1 MLNKT
6 LNKVSNHSKPNWLRD
21 KPVLI
26 MEKCF
31 LTNGGNLLR
40 FHPDLNKYYFQKP
53 NGFLFREVFNEE
65 ASYIVKNSL
74 EMDLHH
80 PPAHPTSLDFLEV
93 QNYNTVKILEE
104 LGIDYFSHQK
114 EGSDVKNLYDTEYA
128 RIHNVWAS
136 INGNGA
142 DLRVELGRR
151 KDQTIVVCVLDVS
164 GEETILEEVFPFT
177 PEGIDQAISHMYSL
191 CD

>member
-1 MLNKT
+1 
-6 LNKVSNHSKPNWLRD
+6 
-21 KPVLI
+21 

-31 LTNGGNLLR
+31 LTSNGNLLR
-40 FHPDLNKYYFQKP
+40 FHPNLNKYYFQKP
-53 NGFLFREVFNEE
+53 NGFLFREVFNDE
-65 ASYIVKNSL
+65 AGYVIKNAL
-74 EMDLHH
+74 EINIQN

-93 QNYNTVKILEE
+93 MSYDTVGILKQ

-114 EGSDVKNLYDTEYA
+114 EGSEIKNLYDTEYY

-136 INGNGA
+136 VNGNGA

-164 GEETILEEVFPFT
+164 GEEMILEEVFPFT
-177 PEGIDQAISHMYSL
+177 QEGIDQAISHMYNL